1 MQHRAPAAFTPCSNA
16 QTSYRVRLEDSRWLP
31 SSGELPRAVRA
42 LVDRGERRIVLDLA
56 GVVRIDAAGI
66 GELVR
71 GYNIALARRGAVRIV
86 NVNHWV
92 RVMLERVG
100 LFDHLN
106 AGQLDE
112 R

>member
-16 QTSYRVRLEDSRWLP
+16 RTSYRVRLEDSRWLP

-71 GYNIALARRGAVRIV
+71 GYNIALASGGAMRIA
-86 NVNHWV
+86 NANRWV
-92 RVMLERVG
+92 RMVLERVG
-100 LFDHLN
+100 LFDRLN
-106 AGQLDE
+106 AG
-112 R
+112 